1 MSKEKSIQRL
11 KKFIEKFL
19 QKADFSD
26 CKVETIVKK
35 EAVIVNI
42 FSEKSAN
49 LLIGQN
55 GENLRAIQYL
65 IRLLVHKNLE
75 EEKDLPFL
83 VDINGYRQQKDRAIF
98 DLAEEVALQAK
109 QEGKPI
115 FLRTMNAYERRLIH
129 LHLAERAD
137 VKTESVGEGE
147 ERKVV
152 VRPVSFIE

>member
-11 KKFIEKFL
+11 QKFVEKFL

-26 CKVETIVKK
+26 CSVEAVVKK
-35 EAVIVNI
+35 DEIIINI

-75 EEKDLPFL
+75 EESTLPFL
-83 VDINGYRQQKDRAIF
+83 VDINGYRQQKDRALF
-98 DLAEEVALQAK
+98 DLAEETALQAK
-109 QEGKPI
+109 QDGKPI
-115 FLRTMNAYERRLIH
+115 ILRIMNAYERRLIH
-129 LHLAERAD
+129 LHLAERTD
-137 VKTESVGEGE
+137 IKTESIGEGE

-152 VRPVSFIE
+152 VRPISFIE

>member
-11 KKFIEKFL
+11 QKFVEKFL

-26 CKVETIVKK
+26 CRVETVVKK
-35 EAVIVNI
+35 DEIVINI

-75 EEKDLPFL
+75 EESTLPFL
-83 VDINGYRQQKDRAIF
+83 VDINGYRQQKDRALF
-98 DLAEEVALQAK
+98 DLAEEAALQAK
-109 QEGKPI
+109 QDSKPI
-115 FLRTMNAYERRLIH
+115 ILRIMNAYERRLVH
-129 LHLAERAD
+129 LHLSERTD
-137 VKTESVGEGE
+137 IKTESIGEGE

>member
-11 KKFIEKFL
+11 QKFVEKFL
-19 QKADFSD
+19 QKASFSD
-26 CKVETIVKK
+26 CSVDTVVKK
-35 EAVIVNI
+35 DIIIINI
-42 FSEKSAN
+42 SSEKFAN
-49 LLIGQN
+49 ILIGQN

-65 IRLLVHKNLE
+65 IRLLIHKNLE
-75 EEKDLPFL
+75 EEGKLPFL
-83 VDINGYRQQKDRAIF
+83 VDINGYRQQKDHALF
-98 DLAEEVALQAK
+98 TLAEETALQAK

-129 LHLAERAD
+129 LHLAERVD

-152 VRPVSFIE
+152 VRPISFVE